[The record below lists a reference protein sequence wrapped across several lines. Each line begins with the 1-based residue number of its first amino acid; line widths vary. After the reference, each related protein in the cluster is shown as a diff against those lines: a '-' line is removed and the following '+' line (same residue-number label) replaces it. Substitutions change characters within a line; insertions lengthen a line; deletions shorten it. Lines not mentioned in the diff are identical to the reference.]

1 MSEEIVFATPPTIG
15 GIDNQIV
22 IDRLKVVA
30 ISFNR
35 QASHEAAGTV
45 VLSILLEHSATT
57 WTHNVIYEGAEALAY
72 ARLINTGD
80 FSAKS
85 LHTRILEKMLADGK
99 LPAGTIAGSP
109 E

>member
-35 QASHEAAGTV
+35 QASHEVAGTV
-45 VLSILLEHSATT
+45 VLSILLEHPASR
-57 WTHNVIYEGAEALAY
+57 WTHNVIYEGAEALTY

-99 LPAGTIAGSP
+99 LPAGTIAGAP
-109 E
+109 D